1 MTHKIG
7 NLKKQKR
14 VVKIIKS
21 LKHYINT
28 YNRQIGYLDYSDET
42 IIDDILYGLGTA
54 LDANK
59 YSFFEGFRE
68 LKNS

>member
-1 MTHKIG
+1 MTRKIG

-14 VVKIIKS
+14 VAKIIKF

-28 YNRQIGYLDYSDET
+28 YDRQIGYLDYSDET

-54 LDANK
+54 LDVDERPLAR
-59 YSFFEGFRE
+59 G
-68 LKNS
+68 